1 MRDFAAVL
9 HARAVRSEERNLRRS
24 EAGDTLIEVLIAIVV
39 IGITAVG
46 LLTGFAT
53 SISASAEHRS
63 LATDDTILKSYVESA
78 TYQIQ
83 QQPNPL
89 FQTCATTYSPT
100 FTIPPGDSGYTVG
113 ISSVSY
119 WNGTAFTSTCPSG
132 SAAPQQVTAFA
143 TGPSHTS
150 DSLSFIVV
158 DPGFASPVGTASQL
172 VVTTQPPSSS
182 TSGTSFAVAVS
193 VEDTLGNVV
202 TSSSAAVTLAIATN
216 PGGGT
221 LAGCS
226 DPVNATNGVAT
237 FNCSI
242 DLAGMGYTLTTSS
255 SGFTS
260 VTTNPFVITAG
271 NVSQLAFTSSPVS
284 GTASSSAT
292 VGLIT
297 VQEQDTAGNPT
308 TTAETIALSS
318 SSSGAKFALTSGGT
332 AITSISIPNGSSS
345 AMFYYGDSKSGSP
358 VLTAS
363 ATGLTSAS
371 QSAVISAGPA
381 VKLVFNPVSPGPGS
395 AGSSISNVV
404 VQAQDSFGNLVTS
417 ANTGSVTLS
426 IKSGS
431 AQSSLSSGTSSMALS
446 SGVAS
451 FTNLVVNTP
460 GAYTFIATP
469 TGISG
474 VTGTF
479 SSTSFTV
486 TPGPASRVVVTTPP
500 PASTTAGTSFTVAA
514 TLQDALGNVATTS
527 SGPVTLAIGN
537 NPGGGTLTC
546 STNPVAASAGVATFT
561 CSINKAGIG
570 YTLNAVASGA
580 TTAITSALTITAGA
594 GTQLVVTSNAFSA
607 TAASSATNVFTTT
620 LEDTF
625 GNPTTSG
632 SAITVN
638 LSSSSTGTKKFAAS
652 SGGTVTTSVTL
663 PANTQSVI
671 AYYGDT
677 KSGSPTIT
685 VAGSGLTS
693 GTQSET
699 VTPAAPSKWVFASN
713 TISGTA
719 TSSATLGS
727 IIVQEQDSFGN
738 PTTTAE
744 TLTMASNS
752 SGTNEFS
759 ATPGGTSFTTISIPA
774 GSSSATFFY
783 GDTKSGTPTLTAS
796 GSSLTNANQ
805 VEAISSGT
813 GTQLVITSSALNVTA
828 GTSPTNAFTT
838 TLEDLFGNPTTSG
851 SAITVNLSS
860 SSTGTKDF
868 AATSGGTTV
877 TSVTLAANTE
887 SVIAYY
893 GDTKSGS
900 PVITAAAI
908 PLTSGQQT
916 ETVTAGAATK
926 LVFTTQPAGAVH
938 PNAFTTQPRVAIEDA
953 NGNVVTTN
961 TSAVTLAIGTNPTSG
976 STLTCTPNPVTA
988 TSGVATFAGCKIS
1001 QSGTGYTLKATDG
1014 SLTAT
1019 SSTFNVS

>member
-1 MRDFAAVL
+1 M
-9 HARAVRSEERNLRRS
+9 
-24 EAGDTLIEVLIAIVV
+24 IEVLLAIVV

-83 QQPNPL
+83 QQSNPL
-89 FQTCATTYSPT
+89 FQICATTYSPT
-100 FTIPPGDSGYTVG
+100 FTFPPGDSGYKVR
-113 ISSVSY
+113 IKSVSY

-132 SAAPQQVTAFA
+132 STAPQQVTAFA

-150 DSLSFIVV
+150 DSLNFIVV
-158 DPGFASPVGTASQL
+158 DPGFISPAGTASQL

-202 TSSSAAVTLAIATN
+202 TSSSSAVTLAIATN

-221 LAGCS
+221 LACNS

-242 DLAGMGYTLTTSS
+242 DLAGMGYILTTSS

-260 VTTNPFVITAG
+260 VTTNPFVIIAG
-271 NVSQLAFTSSPVS
+271 KVSKLAFTSSPVS
-284 GTASSSAT
+284 GTASSSAS
-292 VGLIT
+292 VGPIT
-297 VQEQDTAGNPT
+297 VQEQDAAGNPT

-332 AITSISIPNGSSS
+332 GITSISIPNGSSS
-345 AMFYYGDSKSGSP
+345 AMFYYGDTTSGSP
-358 VLTAS
+358 VITAS

-404 VQAQDSFGNLVTS
+404 VQLQDSFGNLVTS

-431 AQSSLSSGTSSMALS
+431 AQSSFNSGNSSMAVS

-486 TPGPASRVVVTTPP
+486 TPGPASTVVVTTPP

-561 CSINKAGIG
+561 CSINKAGTG
-570 YTLNAVASGA
+570 YTLNAGASGA
-580 TTAITSALTITAGA
+580 TSATTSALTVTAGA

-607 TAASSATNVFTTT
+607 TAASSATNAFTTT
-620 LEDTF
+620 LEDPY
-625 GNPTTSG
+625 GNPTTKS
-632 SAITVN
+632 SAMVLT
-638 LSSSSTGTKKFAAS
+638 LSSTSAGAKFAAS
-652 SGGTVTTSVTL
+652 SSGTVTTSVTL
-663 PANTQSVI
+663 PANAQSVTG
-671 AYYGDT
+671 YYGDT

-685 VAGSGLTS
+685 VAGSALTS
-693 GTQSET
+693 GSQSET
-699 VTPAAPSKWVFASN
+699 VTPAAPSKWVFASSA
-713 TISGTA
+713 ISGSA

-744 TLTMASNS
+744 TLTLASNS
-752 SGTNEFS
+752 SGTKEFS
-759 ATPGGTSFTTISIPA
+759 VTSGGTSFTTISIPA
-774 GSSSATFFY
+774 GTSSATFFY

-796 GSSLTNANQ
+796 GSSLTNAIQ
-805 VEAISSGT
+805 AETITSGT
-813 GTQLVITSSALNVTA
+813 GTQLVITSTALNVAA

-838 TLEDLFGNPTTSG
+838 TLEDTFGNRTTSG

-860 SSTGTKDF
+860 SSTGTKEF
-868 AATSGGTTV
+868 ATSSGGTTV
-877 TSVTLAANTE
+877 SSVTLAANTQ

-893 GDTKSGS
+893 GDTESGS
-900 PVITAAAI
+900 PVITAAATG
-908 PLTSGQQT
+908 LTSGPQT
-916 ETVTAGAATK
+916 ETVIAGTATK
-926 LVFTTQPAGAVH
+926 LAFTTQPAGAVH
-938 PNAFTTQPRVAIEDA
+938 PNAFTTQPHVAIEDA

-961 TSAVTLAIGTNPTSG
+961 TSAVTLAIGTNPSG
-976 STLTCTPNPVTA
+976 GVLACTTNPILA
-988 TSGVATFAGCKIS
+988 SSGVATFAGCKIS
-1001 QSGTGYTLKATDG
+1001 NSGTGYTLSATDG
-1014 SLTAT
+1014 SLTAAT